1 MVFRGHVGH
10 LNKHGRIDRTGNDAA
25 GLRLVVLVGVED
37 VVDLLIVVRNEYKG
51 IARRAFGISLKFE
64 RAGFHHDIAAAAR
77 AVLHPVVLAGK
88 GSPWGAT

>member
-1 MVFRGHVGH
+1 MVFRRHVGH

-37 VVDLLIVVRNEYKG
+37 VVDLLTVERIKHKG
-51 IARRAFGISLKFE
+51 IARGSFGIALKFE

-77 AVLHPVVLAGK
+77 GVLHPVVLAGK

>member
-25 GLRLVVLVGVED
+25 GLRLVVFVGVED
-37 VVDLLIVVRNEYKG
+37 VVNLLAVECIEHKG

-64 RAGFHHDIAAAAR
+64 CTGFHHDIAAAA
-77 AVLHPVVLAGK
+77 AVLHPVVLTGK